1 MNKRDFL
8 FEIGLEEMPARFV
21 TDSMNQLQDKVKSW
35 LDTNQL
41 SYENIHAYS
50 TPRRLAVVV
59 DGLVEKQE
67 DVTLEAKGPAKKVAL
82 TAEGEWSKAA
92 QGFTRGQGLTVDD
105 IYFKEINGVEYVHVQ
120 KHVEGKDTKELLSSL
135 ASVATSLHF
144 PKNMRWGDEDLRY
157 VRPIKWLIALFGEEV
172 IPVEI
177 AKVKSDRVSSGHRF
191 LGSQVELKDAGS
203 YVEAMLSNYVIV
215 NAVERKEAIRKQLSI
230 IGEENG
236 WNIPVEEDLL
246 EEVNNLVEYPTAL
259 FGTFESEYLSL
270 PEEVLITSMKE
281 HQRYF
286 PVKSEDGTLLPY
298 FVTVRNGN
306 HENLDIVA
314 RGNEKVLRARLSDA
328 AFFSK
333 EDEKLVIEDAIKKLD
348 KIVFHEEIGTTGDKV
363 RRVQTIATGLAELLN
378 VDSVTV
384 DHVKRAASI
393 YKFDLVSHMV
403 YEFPEL
409 QGVMGEKYAVA
420 KGESPI
426 VAKAINEHYMPRSAE
441 DQTPASDVGA
451 ILGIAEKM
459 DTIVGFFAIGVIPT
473 GSQDP
478 YALRRQASGIIQTIL
493 NKKWTLSLEEFIL
506 SVVERYAEKGIAKK
520 NSQAI
525 LDDLIAFFKLRLK
538 NNLSERGIRYDIVD
552 ATLELPLE
560 NICSTVKKAETLNE
574 KKNEADFK
582 ETMESLSR
590 VCNIAKKAILS
601 VDVKEEL
608 LKQEEE
614 QELYRQFNNK
624 RERVLQ
630 AAAVQDFVV
639 AYDELASLKPAID
652 TFFENIMVMTDDEAI
667 KTNRLALMDNLS
679 KVISIFGNV
688 NGIIVKQ

>member
-21 TDSMNQLQDKVKSW
+21 TDSMNQLQEKVKSW
-35 LDTNQL
+35 LETNQL
-41 SYENIHAYS
+41 TYENIHAYS

-59 DGLVEKQE
+59 EGLLEKQE

-82 TAEGEWSKAA
+82 TADGEWSKAA
-92 QGFTRGQGLTVDD
+92 QGFTRGQGLTVED

-120 KHVEGKDTKELLSSL
+120 KHVEGKETKEILSSI

-144 PKNMRWGDEDLRY
+144 PKNMRWADEDLRY
-157 VRPIKWLIALFGEEV
+157 VRPIKWLIALFGED
-172 IPVEI
+172 IIRFEI

-191 LGSQVELKDAGS
+191 LGGQVELKDAGS
-203 YVEAMLSNYVIV
+203 YVEEMLSNYVIV
-215 NAVERKEAIRKQLSI
+215 DATERKEAIRKQLSI

-236 WNIPVEEDLL
+236 WDIPVDEDLL

-286 PVKSEDGTLLPY
+286 PVKSEEGTLLPY

-333 EDEKLVIEDAIKKLD
+333 EDEKLVIEEAVKKLD
-348 KIVFHEEIGTTGDKV
+348 KIVFHEEIGTTGEKV
-363 RRVQTIATGLAELLN
+363 RRVQTIASDLAELLN
-378 VDSVTV
+378 VEYETKN
-384 DHVKRAASI
+384 HVERAASI

-409 QGVMGEKYAVA
+409 QGIMGEKYAVA

-441 DQTPASDVGA
+441 DQTPSSDVGA
-451 ILGIAEKM
+451 ILSIAEKM

-478 YALRRQASGIIQTIL
+478 YALRRQAAGILQTIL
-493 NKKWTLSLEEFIL
+493 NKQWTISIEKFIL
-506 SVVERYAEKGIAKK
+506 SVVERYVEKGIAKK
-520 NSQAI
+520 DTTAI
-525 LDDLIAFFKLRLK
+525 LDELLAFFKLRLK
-538 NNLSERGIRYDIVD
+538 NNLSERGVRYDIVD
-552 ATLELPLE
+552 ATLELPLG
-560 NICSTVKKAETLNE
+560 NICSTVKKAETLE
-574 KKNEADFK
+574 AKKNETNFK

-590 VCNIAKKAILS
+590 VCNIAKKATAS
-601 VDVKEEL
+601 VDVQEEL
-608 LKQEEE
+608 LKQAEE
-614 QELYRQFNNK
+614 QELYKQYNDK
-624 RERVLQ
+624 KARVLE
-630 AAAVQDFVV
+630 AAEAQDFVS

-652 TFFENIMVMTDDEAI
+652 AFFDNIMVMTDDEAI

-688 NGIIVKQ
+688 NGIIVK

>member
-21 TDSMNQLQDKVKSW
+21 TDSMNQLQEKVKSW
-35 LDTNQL
+35 LETNQL
-41 SYENIHAYS
+41 TYENIHAYS

-59 DGLVEKQE
+59 EGLVEKQE

-82 TAEGEWSKAA
+82 TADGEWSKAA
-92 QGFTRGQGLTVDD
+92 QGFTRGQGLTVED

-120 KHVEGKDTKELLSSL
+120 KHVEGKETKEILSSI

-144 PKNMRWGDEDLRY
+144 PKNMRWADEDLRY
-157 VRPIKWLIALFGEEV
+157 VRPIKWLIALFGED
-172 IPVEI
+172 IIRFEI

-191 LGSQVELKDAGS
+191 LGGQVELKDAGS
-203 YVEAMLSNYVIV
+203 YVEEMLSNYVIV
-215 NAVERKEAIRKQLSI
+215 DATERKEAIRKQLSI

-236 WNIPVEEDLL
+236 WDIPVDEDLL

-286 PVKSEDGTLLPY
+286 PVKSEEGTLLPY

-333 EDEKLVIEDAIKKLD
+333 EDEKLVIEEAVKKLD
-348 KIVFHEEIGTTGDKV
+348 KIVFHEEIGTTGEKV
-363 RRVQTIATGLAELLN
+363 RRVQTIASDLAELLN
-378 VDSVTV
+378 VEYETKN
-384 DHVKRAASI
+384 HVERAASI

-409 QGVMGEKYAVA
+409 QGIMGEKYAVA

-441 DQTPASDVGA
+441 DQTPSSDVGA
-451 ILGIAEKM
+451 ILSIAEKM

-478 YALRRQASGIIQTIL
+478 YALRRQAAGILQTIL
-493 NKKWTLSLEEFIL
+493 NKQWTISVEKFIL
-506 SVVERYAEKGIAKK
+506 SVVERYVEKGIAKK
-520 NSQAI
+520 DTTAI
-525 LDDLIAFFKLRLK
+525 LDELLAFFKLRLK
-538 NNLSERGIRYDIVD
+538 NNLSERGVRYDIVD

-560 NICSTVKKAETLNE
+560 NICSTVKKAETLE
-574 KKNEADFK
+574 AKKNETNFK

-590 VCNIAKKAILS
+590 VCNIAKKATAS
-601 VDVKEEL
+601 VDVQEEL
-608 LKQEEE
+608 LKQAEE
-614 QELYRQFNNK
+614 QELYKQYNDK
-624 RERVLQ
+624 KARVLE
-630 AAAVQDFVV
+630 AAEAQDFVS

-652 TFFENIMVMTDDEAI
+652 AFFDNIMVMTDDEAI

-688 NGIIVKQ
+688 NGIIVK

>member
-21 TDSMNQLQDKVKSW
+21 TDSMNQLQEKVKTW
-35 LDTNQL
+35 LEANQL
-41 SYENIHAYS
+41 GYENIHAYS

-59 DGLVEKQE
+59 EGLVEKQE

-82 TAEGEWSKAA
+82 SSDGEWSKAA
-92 QGFTRGQGLTVDD
+92 QGFTRGQGLTVED
-105 IYFKEINGVEYVHVQ
+105 IYFKEVNGVEYVHVQ
-120 KHVEGKDTKELLSSL
+120 KHVKGKETKEILSSI

-144 PKNMRWGDEDLRY
+144 PKNMRWADEDLRY
-157 VRPIKWLIALFGEEV
+157 VRPIKWLIALFGEDI

-191 LGSQVELKDAGS
+191 LGGQVELKDAGS
-203 YVEAMLSNYVIV
+203 YVEEMLSNYVIV
-215 NAVERKEAIRKQLSI
+215 DASERKGAIRKQLSI

-236 WNIPVEEDLL
+236 WDIPVDQDLL

-259 FGTFESEYLSL
+259 FGTFESEYLTL

-286 PVKSEDGTLLPY
+286 PVKSTEGTLLPY

-333 EDEKLVIEDAIKKLD
+333 EDEKLVIEDAVKKLD
-348 KIVFHEEIGTTGDKV
+348 KIVFHEEIGTTGEKV
-363 RRVQTIATGLAELLN
+363 RRVQTIASDLAELLN
-378 VDSVTV
+378 MENESKN
-384 DHVKRAASI
+384 HVQRAASI

-409 QGVMGEKYAVA
+409 QGIMGEKYALA

-441 DQTPASDVGA
+441 DQTPSSDVGA
-451 ILGIAEKM
+451 ILSIAEKM

-478 YALRRQASGIIQTIL
+478 YALRRQAAGILQTIL
-493 NKKWTLSLEEFIL
+493 NKQWTISVEKFIL
-506 SVVERYAEKGIAKK
+506 SVVQRYVEKGIAKK
-520 NSQAI
+520 DTTVI
-525 LDDLIAFFKLRLK
+525 LDELLAFFKLRLK
-538 NNLSERGIRYDIVD
+538 NNLSERGVRYDIVD
-552 ATLELPLE
+552 AILELPLE
-560 NICSTVKKAETLNE
+560 NICSTVKKAETLE
-574 KKNEADFK
+574 AKKEETNFK
-582 ETMESLSR
+582 EIMESLSR
-590 VCNIAKKAILS
+590 VCNIAKKATAS
-601 VDVKEEL
+601 VEVQEEL
-608 LKQEEE
+608 LKQAEE
-614 QELYRQFNNK
+614 QELYKQYNEQK
-624 RERVLQ
+624 ARVLK
-630 AAAVQDFVV
+630 AAEAQDFVS

-652 TFFENIMVMTDDEAI
+652 AFFDNIMVMTDDEAI

-688 NGIIVKQ
+688 NGIIVK

>member
-1 MNKRDFL
+1 MSKRDFL

-21 TDSMNQLQDKVKSW
+21 TDSMNQLQEKVKNW
-35 LDTNQL
+35 LETNQL
-41 SYENIHAYS
+41 AYENIHAYS
-50 TPRRLAVVV
+50 TPRRLSVVV
-59 DGLVEKQE
+59 EGLVERQE

-82 TAEGEWSKAA
+82 SADGEWSKAA
-92 QGFTRGQGLTVDD
+92 QGFTRGQGLTVND

-120 KHVEGKDTKELLSSL
+120 KHVEGKETKEILSSI

-144 PKNMRWGDEDLRY
+144 PKNMRWADEDLRY

-177 AKVKSDRVSSGHRF
+177 VKVKSDRISSGHRF
-191 LGSQVELKDAGS
+191 LGGQVELKDAGS
-203 YVEAMLSNYVIV
+203 YVEEMLSSYVIV
-215 NAVERKEAIRKQLSI
+215 DAAERKEAIRKQLSI

-236 WNIPVEEDLL
+236 WNIPVDEDLL

-286 PVKSEDGTLLPY
+286 PVKSAEGTLLPY

-333 EDEKLVIEDAIKKLD
+333 EDEKLVIEEAVKKLD

-363 RRVQTIATGLAELLN
+363 RRVQTIATDLSELLS
-378 VDSVTV
+378 VDNETLQ
-384 DHVKRAASI
+384 HVQRAASI

-409 QGVMGEKYAVA
+409 QGIMGEKYAVA
-420 KGESPI
+420 KGESPV

-451 ILGIAEKM
+451 ILSIAEKM
-459 DTIVGFFAIGVIPT
+459 DTIVGFFAIDVIPT

-478 YALRRQASGIIQTIL
+478 YALRRQASGIIQTII
-493 NKKWTLSLEEFIL
+493 NKQWSLSLEKFIL

-520 NSQAI
+520 DARAI
-525 LDDLIAFFKLRLK
+525 LEDLLAFFKLRLK
-538 NNLSERGIRYDIVD
+538 NNLSERGVRYDIVD

-560 NICSTVKKAETLNE
+560 NICATVKKAETLDS
-574 KKNEADFK
+574 KKNETNFK

-590 VCNIAKKAILS
+590 VCNIAKKATDS
-601 VDVKEEL
+601 VDVQEGL
-608 LKQEEE
+608 LKQAEE
-614 QELYRQFNNK
+614 QELYKQYTEK
-624 RERVLQ
+624 KERVLQ
-630 AAAVQDFVV
+630 AAAAQDFVS
-639 AYDELASLKPAID
+639 AYDELASFKPAID
-652 TFFENIMVMTDDEAI
+652 AFFDNIMVMTDDEAI

-679 KVISIFGNV
+679 KLISIFGNV
-688 NGIIVKQ
+688 NGILVK

>member
-21 TDSMNQLQDKVKSW
+21 TDSMNQLQEKVKTW
-35 LDTNQL
+35 LDANQL
-41 SYENIHAYS
+41 GYENIHAYS

-59 DGLVEKQE
+59 EGLVEKQE

-82 TAEGEWSKAA
+82 SSDGEWSKAA
-92 QGFTRGQGLTVDD
+92 QGFTRGQGLTVED

-120 KHVEGKDTKELLSSL
+120 KHVKGKETKEILSSI

-144 PKNMRWGDEDLRY
+144 PKNMRWADEDLRY
-157 VRPIKWLIALFGEEV
+157 VRPIKWLIALFGEDI

-191 LGSQVELKDAGS
+191 LGGQVELKDAGS
-203 YVEAMLSNYVIV
+203 YVEEMLSNYVIV
-215 NAVERKEAIRKQLSI
+215 DASERKGAIRKQLSI

-236 WNIPVEEDLL
+236 WDIPVDQDLL

-259 FGTFESEYLSL
+259 FGTFESEYLTL

-286 PVKSEDGTLLPY
+286 PVKSTEGTLLPY

-333 EDEKLVIEDAIKKLD
+333 EDEKLVIEDAVKKLD
-348 KIVFHEEIGTTGDKV
+348 KIVFHEEIGTTGEKV
-363 RRVQTIATGLAELLN
+363 RRVQTIASDLAELLN
-378 VDSVTV
+378 MENESKN
-384 DHVKRAASI
+384 HVQRAASI

-409 QGVMGEKYAVA
+409 QGIMGEKYALA

-451 ILGIAEKM
+451 ILSIAEKM

-478 YALRRQASGIIQTIL
+478 YALRRQAAGILQTIL
-493 NKKWTLSLEEFIL
+493 NKQWTISVEKFVL
-506 SVVERYAEKGIAKK
+506 SVVQRYVEKGIAKK
-520 NSQAI
+520 DTTAI
-525 LDDLIAFFKLRLK
+525 LDELLAFFKLRLK
-538 NNLSERGIRYDIVD
+538 NNLSERGVRYDIVD
-552 ATLELPLE
+552 AILELPLE
-560 NICSTVKKAETLNE
+560 NICSTVKKAETLE
-574 KKNEADFK
+574 AKKEETNFK
-582 ETMESLSR
+582 EIMESLSR
-590 VCNIAKKAILS
+590 VCNIAKKATAS
-601 VDVKEEL
+601 VEVQEEL
-608 LKQEEE
+608 LKQAEE
-614 QELYRQFNNK
+614 QELYKQYNDQK
-624 RERVLQ
+624 ARVLK
-630 AAAVQDFVV
+630 AAEAQDFVS

-652 TFFENIMVMTDDEAI
+652 AFFDNIMVMTDDEAI

-688 NGIIVKQ
+688 NGIIVK

>member
-21 TDSMNQLQDKVKSW
+21 TDSMNQLQEKVKGW

-41 SYENIHAYS
+41 AYANIHAYS
-50 TPRRLAVVV
+50 TPRRLAVLVE
-59 DGLVEKQE
+59 GLQEKQE

-92 QGFTRGQGLTVDD
+92 QGFTRGQGLTVED
-105 IYFKEINGVEYVHVQ
+105 IYFKEINGMEYAHVQ
-120 KHVEGKDTKELLSSL
+120 KHVQGKETKEILSSIG
-135 ASVATSLHF
+135 SVATSLHF
-144 PKNMRWGDEDLRY
+144 PKNMRWADGDLRY
-157 VRPIKWLIALFGEEV
+157 VRPIKWLVSLFGEEI

-177 AKVKSDRVSSGHRF
+177 AKVTSDRVSSGHRF
-191 LGSQVELKDAGS
+191 LGGQVELKDAGS
-203 YVEAMLSNYVIV
+203 YVEEMLTNYVIV
-215 NAVERKEAIRKQLSI
+215 DAAERKEAIRKQLSI
-230 IGEENG
+230 VGEENG
-236 WNIPVEEDLL
+236 WDIPVDEDLL

-286 PVKSEDGTLLPY
+286 PVKSEEGSLLPY

-306 HENLDIVA
+306 HENLDTVA

-333 EDEKLVIEDAIKKLD
+333 EDEKLVIEEAVKKLD

-363 RRVQTIATGLAELLN
+363 RRVQMIATDLAALVNADDE
-378 VDSVTV
+378 TRK
-384 DHVKRAASI
+384 HVHRAASI

-409 QGVMGEKYAVA
+409 QGIMGEKYAVA
-420 KGESPI
+420 KGESPV

-441 DQTPASDVGA
+441 DNTPGSDVGA
-451 ILGIAEKM
+451 ILSIAEKM

-478 YALRRQASGIIQTIL
+478 YALRRQASGIIQTII
-493 NKKWTLSLEEFIL
+493 NKQWGFSLEKFIL
-506 SVVERYAEKGIAKK
+506 SVVERYGEEGIAKNDSK
-520 NSQAI
+520 AI
-525 LDDLIAFFKLRLK
+525 LEDLLTFFRLRLK
-538 NNLSERGIRYDIVD
+538 NNLSERGVRYDIVD
-552 ATLELPLE
+552 AILELPLE
-560 NICSTVKKAETLNE
+560 NICSTVKKAETLE
-574 KKNEADFK
+574 AKKNETNFK

-590 VCNIAKKAILS
+590 VCNIAKKATDS
-601 VDVKEEL
+601 VEVQARL
-608 LKQEEE
+608 LQQSEE
-614 QELYRQFNNK
+614 QELYRQYNDK
-624 RERVLQ
+624 KERVLQ
-630 AAAVQDFVV
+630 AAATQDFQT

-652 TFFENIMVMTDDEAI
+652 AFFDNIMVMTDDEAI
-667 KTNRLALMDNLS
+667 KTNRLALMEKLS

-688 NGIIVKQ
+688 NGIIVK

>member
-1 MNKRDFL
+1 MSKRDFL

-21 TDSMNQLQDKVKSW
+21 TDSMNQLQEKVKAW
-35 LDTNQL
+35 LETNQL
-41 SYENIHAYS
+41 AYENIHAYS
-50 TPRRLAVVV
+50 TPRRLAVLVE
-59 DGLVEKQE
+59 GLVERQE

-82 TAEGEWSKAA
+82 SSDGEWSKAA
-92 QGFTRGQGLTVDD
+92 QGFTRGQGLTVED
-105 IYFKEINGVEYVHVQ
+105 IYFKEINGVEYVHVK
-120 KHVEGKDTKELLSSL
+120 KHVEGKETKEILSGI

-144 PKNMRWGDEDLRY
+144 PKNMRWADEDLRY

-177 AKVKSDRVSSGHRF
+177 AKVKSDRVSTGHRF
-191 LGSQVELKDAGS
+191 LGGQVELKDAGS
-203 YVEAMLSNYVIV
+203 YVEELLSNYVIV
-215 NAVERKEAIRKQLSI
+215 NAMERKEAIRKQLSI

-236 WNIPVEEDLL
+236 WNIPVDEALL

-259 FGTFESEYLSL
+259 FGTFESEYLTL

-286 PVKSEDGTLLPY
+286 PVKSDEGTLLPY

-306 HENLDIVA
+306 HENLDNVA

-333 EDEKLVIEDAIKKLD
+333 EDEKLVIDEAIKKLD

-363 RRVQTIATGLAELLN
+363 RRVQTIATDLAKVVN
-378 VDSVTV
+378 VDNETQK
-384 DHVKRAASI
+384 HVERAASI

-409 QGVMGEKYAVA
+409 QGIMGEKYAVA
-420 KGESPI
+420 KGESPV

-441 DQTPASDVGA
+441 DQTASSDVGA
-451 ILGIAEKM
+451 ILSISEKM

-493 NKKWTLSLEEFIL
+493 NKDWTFSLETFMH
-506 SVVERYAEKGIAKK
+506 SVVERYVEKGIAKK
-520 NSQAI
+520 DTNEI
-525 LDDLIAFFKLRLK
+525 MEDLLVFFKLRLK
-538 NNLSERGIRYDIVD
+538 NNLSERGVRYDIVE
-552 ATLELPLE
+552 ALLELPLE
-560 NICSTVKKAETLNE
+560 NVCSTVKKAETLE
-574 KKNEADFK
+574 TKKNEADFK

-590 VCNIAKKAILS
+590 VCNIAKKATLS
-601 VDVKEEL
+601 TKVQENL
-608 LKQEEE
+608 LNQEQE
-614 QELYRQFNNK
+614 QELYKQFNSK
-624 RERVLQ
+624 KDLVLR
-630 AAAVQDFVV
+630 AAENQDFTV
-639 AYDELASLKPAID
+639 AYEELASLKPAID
-652 TFFENIMVMTDDEAI
+652 AFFDNIMVMTEDEAI
-667 KTNRLALMDNLS
+667 KANRLALMDDMA
-679 KVISIFGNV
+679 KVIAIFGNV
-688 NGIIVKQ
+688 NGIIVK